1 MDRIQRST
9 EGTGAAT
16 KPFRLLDLPPELWTR
31 ICTLAILDP
40 ADITIKQAA
49 YPKLVCL
56 QTLQPSITRT
66 CRALRS
72 ECLPLFYKL
81 VNFIIL
87 DEYADVEG
95 IVKWLRSLGKRN
107 RQRFR
112 RLYLACRREDP
123 GSPYLGNED
132 EAGWDLAEVNILR
145 EFGAQFERSQL
156 DEWVDPQFKVLY
168 NIRLMR

>member
-1 MDRIQRST
+1 MNRIQHSAKD
-9 EGTGAAT
+9 TGAAI
-16 KPFRLLDLPPELWTR
+16 KPFRLLELPPELWTR
-31 ICTLAILDP
+31 ICTLAITDP

-56 QTLQPSITRT
+56 QTLQPPIART

-81 VNFIIL
+81 VNFFIL

-107 RQRFR
+107 RGRFR

-123 GSPYLGNED
+123 GSPYFGDED
-132 EAGWDLAEVNILR
+132 EAGWGYAEVNVLR
-145 EFGAQFERSQL
+145 EFGAQFEKSQL
-156 DEWVDPQFKVLY
+156 DEWRDPDFKVLY
-168 NIRLMR
+168 SIRFME

>member
-1 MDRIQRST
+1 MNRIQHSAKD
-9 EGTGAAT
+9 TGAAS
-16 KPFRLLDLPPELWTR
+16 KPFRLLELPPELWTR

-56 QTLQPSITRT
+56 QTLQPPITRI

-95 IVKWLRSLGKRN
+95 IVKWLRSLGKKN
-107 RQRFR
+107 RGRFR

-123 GSPYLGNED
+123 GSPYFGDED
-132 EAGWDLAEVNILR
+132 EAGWDYDEVNVLR
-145 EFGAQFERSQL
+145 EFGAQFEKSQL
-156 DEWVDPQFKVLY
+156 DEWKDPNFKVLY
-168 NIRLMR
+168 SIRLVE